1 MFNKVKKYF
10 NALVKGEFVSIHWD
24 KKLIQEGRGFT
35 AFERSA
41 VLLSHRNGT
50 KWLGFTSTKRN
61 WKKSL

>member
-41 VLLSHRNGT
+41 VL
-50 KWLGFTSTKRN
+50 
-61 WKKSL
+61 